1 MESVNFA
8 EIIIVNGIG
17 AFLMIF
23 LKMTRIENI
32 GKKIAGD
39 KLFDAM
45 IYITT
50 AGCLIEI
57 LTFVFNGRIF
67 ASAVTLSYI
76 LNSLCFIGTCSV
88 GYLWCLYVDFRIFN
102 SIGRLRKR
110 AKLLA
115 IPLAA
120 DVLLNVVNMSGCGI
134 IFSVSGDN
142 VYARGNLVITVY
154 IVLFFYFIYSI
165 VLMERAKRSGLHVR
179 FFPLYYFV
187 VPCIVGTI
195 VQGCFYGITLGW
207 TAVAIAMLLIYIQ
220 AQSLNTFVDS
230 LSGLFN
236 RKYMD
241 YILSQIRLD
250 PGISLYGI
258 MIDVNNFKA
267 INDLHGHSS
276 GDDAIRAI
284 GSILADTVAGNG
296 LAVRYAGDEFIVL
309 LKTGNPDDTDKMM
322 KQIRNS
328 AENFNEISGKPY
340 LISFAMGCS
349 KFDEVSG
356 DVEKFLSELD
366 LRMYA
371 DKRSYY
377 SESGVDRRRN

>member
-8 EIIIVNGIG
+8 EIIIVNGIV

-39 KLFDAM
+39 KMFDAM

-57 LTFVFNGRIF
+57 LTFVINGRVF

-134 IFSVSGDN
+134 IFSVSDDN

-366 LRMYA
+366 LKMYA